1 MSTPLTALL
10 SINDAVNAAHGVDFL
25 TASER
30 DLLNRRTCIK
40 QQHNFIAGRWVLKNL
55 LMKDMGGFFLD
66 WSIFPSATGAPQ
78 AFLHGELCA
87 AGVSISHSRTM
98 VLAGLN
104 HAGALGVDIEEIR
117 PRARLNNL
125 ADLVAHIATTAELNW
140 WHTQAQPLAAF
151 YQLWCAKEAVG
162 KLRGTGLTGAT
173 LRTES
178 LIEIN
183 NTQWRTA
190 DGICITH
197 STTAQHMCAVAMHG
211 A

>member
-1 MSTPLTALL
+1 MPALFTPIL
-10 SINDAVNAAHGVDFL
+10 SINDVVNAAHGVNFL

-30 DLLNRRTCIK
+30 DLLSCRTNIK

-55 LMKDMGGFFLD
+55 LMQDMGGSFLD
-66 WSIFPSATGAPQ
+66 WCILPSPTGAPK

-87 AGVSISHSRTM
+87 AGVSISHSSTM

-104 HAGALGVDIEEIR
+104 HAGELGVDIEELR
-117 PRARLNNL
+117 PRACLNNL
-125 ADLVAHIATTAELNW
+125 ADLVTYIATKAELNW
-140 WHTQAQPLAAF
+140 WHAQVQPLAAF

-197 STTAQHMCAVAMHG
+197 LTTAQHICAVAKYG